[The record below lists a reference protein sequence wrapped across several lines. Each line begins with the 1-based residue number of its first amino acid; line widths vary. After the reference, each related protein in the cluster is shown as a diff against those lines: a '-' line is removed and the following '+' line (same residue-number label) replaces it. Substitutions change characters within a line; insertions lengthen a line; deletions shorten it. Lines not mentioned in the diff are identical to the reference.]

1 MDART
6 LLFIALGLLT
16 LIYAVIWLRAARAY
30 LSLPS
35 WLDTAIGFVTNF
47 FDTLGIGSFAP
58 TTAIFKMTRTVEDQS
73 IPGTLNVGDAL
84 PTIVEAFIFIAIVQ
98 VNPLTLIFLII
109 AAVAGA
115 YLGAGVVSR
124 LSKRA
129 VQIGMG
135 VALLVAAVLFTM
147 KNTNLIPGG
156 GTALGLGGSLLLIGI
171 IVNFCLGALM
181 TLGIGLYAPAMVSV
195 SLLGMSPLAAFPIMM
210 GSCAFLMPVAGMRFI
225 KFDRYQLRA
234 AIGLTIGGIPGV
246 LIAALIVKSLPLT
259 AVRWLV
265 VVVVLY
271 TAVMMLRSALWE
283 KPDRAAPVAA

>member
-6 LLFIALGLLT
+6 LLFVALGLLT
-16 LIYAVIWLRAARAY
+16 LIYSVIWLRAARGA
-30 LSLPS
+30 LVLPT

-58 TTAIFKMTRTVEDQS
+58 TTAMFKMWRTVPDQS

-98 VNPLTLIFLII
+98 VNPLTIIFLII

-115 YLGAGVVSR
+115 YLGAGVVAR

-129 VQIGMG
+129 VQVGMG

-156 GTALGLGGSLLLIGI
+156 GTALGLEGSLLLIGV
-171 IVNFCLGALM
+171 IVNFCLGAMM

-225 KFDRYQLRA
+225 KFNRYDLRA

-271 TAVMMLRSALWE
+271 TAVMMLRSALTE
-283 KPDRAAPVAA
+283 QPNLPEPGLA